1 MNFKFNK
8 LYNTIMEDIK
18 SSKIK
23 AKKVIKE
30 DNDYYDRIDWE
41 EKVCDMIDEEF
52 DKLLET
58 YSPTQQQ
65 ILRYAYEEWYDVQN
79 DLCVDIRNRL
89 SQEDFK
95 NEEIVRAQIR
105 KHFEEGFKEVLENYR
120 RS

>member
-1 MNFKFNK
+1 MKNSKFDR
-8 LYNTIMEDIK
+8 LFNTIMEETK
-18 SSKIK
+18 ASKIK

-30 DNDYYDRIDWE
+30 DNDYDRIDWE

-58 YSPTQQQ
+58 YSPKQQQ
-65 ILRYAYEEWYDVQN
+65 ILGYAYEEWYDVQS
-79 DLCVDIRNRL
+79 DLCVIIRNRL